1 MEVIKMVI
9 GIPAG
14 ASGANLSG
22 GDEALKTLLLYCEE
36 IGVRHVGI
44 GAPMKNG
51 HPDVAALTEL
61 KQRLTDAGLS
71 LFGGGI
77 FFAREENFLEQP
89 VRDAESKQLIELIDC
104 YGKAGVEPV
113 TIFCALKPSEQP
125 DEQEKRWKIAI
136 DFMRV
141 LVKTAENVGVR
152 LAVHTLGNSVFSQY
166 KTVERMFCEIPSDY
180 LGVCYDPA
188 IHLPLGDD
196 IIADLKALKDKMPV
210 MHLRT
215 IGDVTPMNTF
225 KLKDGKSQ
233 DVPARKPQ
241 VDIPAVIKV
250 LLEINYD
257 GIVQL
262 EHQRGPIAYARA
274 VGYLKGIIETLQ

>member
-1 MEVIKMVI
+1 MII
-9 GIPAG
+9 GIPAN
-14 ASGANLSG
+14 ASGANLGG
-22 GDEALKTLLLYCEE
+22 GDGAIETLLLYCEE

-44 GAPMKNG
+44 GAPMKDG
-51 HPDVAALTEL
+51 RPDVAALTEL
-61 KQRLTDAGLS
+61 KQQLTDAGLS
-71 LFGGGI
+71 IFGGGI
-77 FFAREENFLEQP
+77 FFAREENFLEQS
-89 VRDAESKQLIELIDC
+89 VRDGQRQQLIELIDC

-113 TIFCALKPSEQP
+113 TIFCALAPSQQP
-125 DEQEKRWKIAI
+125 DEQETRWQIAI
-136 DFMRV
+136 DFMRA
-141 LVKTAENVGVR
+141 LVKKAEDVGVR
-152 LAVHTLGNSVFSQY
+152 LAVHTLGNSVFNRY
-166 KTVERMFCEIPSDY
+166 ATVEQMFSDIPSDN

-196 IIADLKALKDKMPV
+196 IIADLKALKDKMPI

-225 KLKDGKSQ
+225 ALKDGKFQ

-241 VDIPAVIKV
+241 VDITAAIKV
-250 LLEINYD
+250 LLDIDYD

-274 VGYLKGIIETLQ
+274 VGYLKGIIEALQ